1 MLELSVSRHSWKY
14 WRLIWENSCK
24 ETILSPDKQ
33 HQTTET
39 KPRPWKARVIALWGV
54 MALLGPG
61 IITSNVDNDA
71 GGITTYSLAGAN
83 FGLSLLWSLIP
94 ITIVLVIVQEMGA
107 RMGVVSGKGLSD
119 LIREKFGV
127 KITFYMMILLIVTN
141 LGNTIA
147 EFAGI
152 AASLEI
158 FGISK
163 YLAVPISILFLMW
176 LAVKGTYRSVEKVFL
191 TACVFYVAYVVAG
204 FLIKPDWIEVVEAV
218 AAPTFRAD
226 AAFMVM
232 LTGLVGTTI
241 APWMQFYLQASV
253 VDKGLRVEDLK
264 TVRID
269 VVIGSLGVSVVA
281 FFIILACASTLFKA
295 GIKIDEAAQA
305 ALALE
310 PLAGKYCTW
319 LFAFGLFNA
328 SMFAAAILP
337 LSTAYT
343 ICEAFG
349 WESSLDKKFS
359 EAPQFYG
366 LYCFTIIFS
375 GIIILL
381 PNLPLISLMYISQ
394 VINGLVL
401 PVVLVFMLILIND
414 PKVMRKNTN
423 GRLFN
428 AVAWLS
434 VIGLII
440 LSLMTIILTLGSDLF
455 T

>member
-1 MLELSVSRHSWKY
+1 MSLDR
-14 WRLIWENSCK
+14 
-24 ETILSPDKQ
+24 Q
-33 HQTTET
+33 HQPGEEKTH
-39 KPRPWKARVIALWGV
+39 PWKARLIAMWGV
-54 MALLGPG
+54 IVLLGPG

-83 FGLSLLWSLIP
+83 FGLSMLWSLIP
-94 ITIVLVIVQEMGA
+94 ITLVLVIVQEMGA

-127 KITFYMMILLIVTN
+127 KITFYLMILLILTN

-158 FGISK
+158 FGISR
-163 YLAVPISILFLMW
+163 YLAVPLSVLFLMW
-176 LAVKGTYRSVEKVFL
+176 LAVKGTYSSVEKVFL

-204 FLIKPDWIEVVEAV
+204 FLVKPDWIEVVEAF
-218 AAPTFRAD
+218 ATPTLRPD
-226 AAFMVM
+226 TAFVLM

-253 VDKGLRVEDLK
+253 VDKGLRVQDLR
-264 TVRID
+264 TVRLD
-269 VVIGSLGVSVVA
+269 VVIGSLGVSIVA
-281 FFIILACASTLFKA
+281 FFIILACAATLFKA
-295 GIKIDEAAQA
+295 GIQIEEASQA

-310 PLAGKYCTW
+310 PIAGKYCTW

-381 PNLPLISLMYISQ
+381 PNLPLISLMYFSQ

-401 PVVLVFMLILIND
+401 PIVLVFMLKLVND
-414 PKVMRKNTN
+414 KTIMRNHTN
-423 GRLFN
+423 GSIYN
-428 AVAWLS
+428 VIAWISVALLIGLS
-434 VIGLII
+434 VTTIA
-440 LSLMTIILTLGSDLF
+440 LMLL
-455 T
+455 

>member
-1 MLELSVSRHSWKY
+1 M
-14 WRLIWENSCK
+14 
-24 ETILSPDKQ
+24 
-33 HQTTET
+33 
-39 KPRPWKARVIALWGV
+39 IALWGV
-54 MALLGPG
+54 MIILGPG

-83 FGLSLLWSLIP
+83 FGLALLWSLIP
-94 ITIVLVIVQEMGA
+94 ITVVLVIVQEMGA

-127 KITFYMMILLIVTN
+127 KITFYTMILLIITN
-141 LGNTIA
+141 LGNTVA

-158 FGISK
+158 FGISR
-163 YLAVPISILFLMW
+163 YLAIPISILFLMW

-191 TACVFYVAYVVAG
+191 TACVFYIAYVVAG
-204 FLIKPDWIEVVEAV
+204 FLVKPDWLEVVEAV
-218 AAPTFRAD
+218 AAPTFHAD
-226 AAFMVM
+226 TAFVVM

-241 APWMQFYLQASV
+241 APWMQFYLQASI
-253 VDKGLRVEDLK
+253 VDKGLRAQDLR

-269 VVIGSLGVSVVA
+269 VVIGSISVSVVA
-281 FFIILACASTLFKA
+281 FFIILACASTLYKA
-295 GIKIDEAAQA
+295 GIQIDEAAQA

-381 PNLPLISLMYISQ
+381 PNLPLISLMYVTQ
-394 VINGLVL
+394 VINGIVL
-401 PVVLVFMLILIND
+401 PVVLVFMLKLVND
-414 PKVMRKNTN
+414 PAIMKEHTN
-423 GRLFN
+423 GRIFN
-428 AVAWLS
+428 SVAWIS
-434 VIGLII
+434 VVILIF
-440 LSLMTIILTLGSDLF
+440 LSLLTIALTLGGDLMK
-455 T
+455 